1 MAFWNKP
8 QSAAP
13 APSPAPASS
22 PKPFVDADDFFKDMG
37 RKPKIVEE
45 KEVKSIETPEVTG
58 LREGPA
64 PVPEC
69 TLANYENEINTDGL
83 IDKAAL
89 DDGQYHGYMED
100 RPSDEEVAAKE
111 AAAARKAAANQPA
124 FNDPD
129 DFFKD
134 IGKKKLPKDLAAIDT
149 PDVVGLRE
157 GPAPVAECTLADFTA
172 EINTDG
178 LIDKAALDDGQY
190 HGYMDEA

>member
-8 QSAAP
+8 QDAAP
-13 APSPAPASS
+13 APSPAPVSS
-22 PKPFVDADDFFKDMG
+22 PAKFVDADDFFKDMG
-37 RKPKIVEE
+37 RKPKLP
-45 KEVKSIETPEVTG
+45 KDLASIETPEVTG
-58 LREGPA
+58 LREEPA

-69 TLANYENEINTDGL
+69 TLADYTNEINTDGL

-100 RPSDEEVAAKE
+100 RPTDEEVAAKE

-124 FNDPD
+124 FADPD
-129 DFFKD
+129 DFFK
-134 IGKKKLPKDLAAIDT
+134 GMGRKKAPKELAQIET